1 MDRQPGCAIS
11 HNMLAD
17 LLRCVQTDPGRRG
30 LARDPLD
37 NLLNATL
44 GQFERAVTTLNT
56 ATGVQIVTGFYI
68 PNGLPPTFETDGP
81 LGALFLAEA
90 LTERGIPVSIH
101 AEPPVLAAI
110 RAIDDRYEMP
120 LSFISHVV
128 FLERGGP
135 AADGRRRTMRGLD
148 ITDFFDSSLETVP
161 PGVVT
166 IGIGDGGNEIGMGS
180 IAHETI
186 LKNIPRGD
194 LVHCRTPVDH
204 LIVAGVS
211 NWGAY
216 AIAAGL
222 KCHLQCFDPGREL
235 ARLETMVAAG
245 PLVDGVTG
253 RCEATVDGLSWDEYT
268 KPIFEIRDI
277 LKR

>member
-1 MDRQPGCAIS
+1 
-11 HNMLAD
+11 MLAD
-17 LLRCVQTDPGRRG
+17 LLRCVQSDPGGRG
-30 LARDPLD
+30 LARDPVD
-37 NLLNATL
+37 NLLNATV

-90 LTERGIPVSIH
+90 LAQRGIPVSIR
-101 AEPPVLAAI
+101 AEQPVVTAI
-110 RAIDDRYEMP
+110 RAIDDRYGVSLP
-120 LSFISHVV
+120 FLSHVV

-148 ITDFFDSSLETVP
+148 ITDFFDSSIEIVP
-161 PGVVT
+161 PGAVT

-186 LKNIPRGD
+186 IKNIPRGD
-194 LVHCRTPVDH
+194 LVHCRTAVDH

-216 AIAAGL
+216 ALAAGL
-222 KCHLQCFDPGREL
+222 DCHLQCFDPGREL
-235 ARLETMVAAG
+235 ARLEKMVAAG

-253 RCEATVDGLSWDEYT
+253 RCEATVDGLSWDEYA
-268 KPIFEIRDI
+268 KPLVEIRDI
-277 LKR
+277 LGR